1 MAGFVKSAYIETMTI
16 VPDLDETKRTK
27 SPAILG
33 ELGVLSTR
41 LAENQAELKEA
52 QKIRY
57 QVFCDELS
65 AAQQAS
71 PETRLEQEQ
80 HDLICDH
87 LLVLDNSDRKNPKT
101 VGTQRFLVKRSK
113 DTHLPFRSQSEFDLE
128 TLASLHPQKS
138 FMELGRSCILEAY
151 RSKRTMELMWH
162 GTWSYAVKNK
172 VDVMTGCAS
181 FYAKSPEEISLVL
194 GFLSTL
200 TTDRPEWQVQ
210 PTSPKSV
217 SIKQYEKLVKDPKR
231 AIRALPPLI
240 KGYLRLG
247 AYFSNSVV
255 TDEEFG
261 TIDIAVILPVEN
273 INPRYVSYYGADASK
288 HSKSHIASPVDGR
301 GKS

>member
-1 MAGFVKSAYIETMTI
+1 MTI
-16 VPDLDETKRTK
+16 THDLDETKRKKPPTN
-27 SPAILG
+27 LG
-33 ELGVLSTR
+33 ELGALSTR
-41 LAENQAELKEA
+41 LAESDAELKEA

-57 QVFCDELS
+57 QVFCEELS
-65 AAQQAS
+65 ARQKSQLDS
-71 PETRLEQEQ
+71 RLEHEQ

-87 LLVLDNSDRKNPKT
+87 LIVFDNSDVKNPKT
-101 VGTQRFLVKRSK
+101 IGTQRFLVKQSQ

-128 TLASLHPQKS
+128 DLATRHPEKR

-181 FYAKSPEEISLVL
+181 FYAKSPDEISLAL

-200 TTDRPEWQVQ
+200 TSDDAEWQINPSSQSAV
-210 PTSPKSV
+210 P
-217 SIKQYEKLVKDPKR
+217 IKQYEALVTDPKK

-247 AYFSNSVV
+247 AYFSSSVV
-255 TDEEFG
+255 MDEDFG
-261 TIDIAVILPVEN
+261 TIDIAVILPVKN

-288 HSKSHIASPVDGR
+288 HTKT
-301 GKS
+301 

>member
-1 MAGFVKSAYIETMTI
+1 MKISPELN
-16 VPDLDETKRTK
+16 DTKNNRNPI
-27 SPAILG
+27 SLG
-33 ELGVLSTR
+33 ELGSLSTR
-41 LAENQAELKEA
+41 LAKNEAELKEA

-65 AAQQAS
+65 ARQQS
-71 PETRLEQEQ
+71 RPNTKLEHEQ

-87 LLVLDNSDRKNPKT
+87 LLVLDNNDTENPKT
-101 VGTQRFLVKRSK
+101 VGTQRFLVKQSK
-113 DTHLPFRSQSEFDLE
+113 DSHLPFRSQSEFDLE
-128 TLASLHPQKS
+128 GLAQKHPQKR

-181 FYAKSPEEISLVL
+181 FYAQSPEEISLAL

-200 TTDRPEWQVQ
+200 TTEEPEWQVD
-210 PTSPKSV
+210 PTSPNFV
-217 SIKQYEKLVKDPKR
+217 PIKQYEELVTEPKK

-247 AYFSNSVV
+247 AYFSKCIV
-255 TDEEFG
+255 TDEDFG
-261 TIDIAVILPVEN
+261 TIDIAVILPVKN

-288 HSKSHIASPVDGR
+288 HNK
-301 GKS
+301 K